1 MSQCPAK
8 DAELKKTG
16 RLVVSASFDGLQAAF
31 TFRPCGVKTQ
41 VTDGPYAEAKELVGG
56 VILIEAP
63 NKEEA
68 IRIASLDP
76 AATLGESIGW
86 AIEVHPIGFVRSR
99 HKKEL
104 RLWLLVVALAISQ
117 HFIPELIRVPCP
129 CQAAGPKISC
139 DYRILRIK
147 SE

>member
-16 RLVVSASFDGLQAAF
+16 RLVVSASFDGLQAAL

-76 AATLGESIGW
+76 AVTLGESIGW
-86 AIEVHPIGFVRSR
+86 VIKVHPIGVCSVKTQKRA
-99 HKKEL
+99 E
-104 RLWLLVVALAISQ
+104 ALA
-117 HFIPELIRVPCP
+117 FGCGTR
-129 CQAAGPKISC
+129 
-139 DYRILRIK
+139 
-147 SE
+147 